1 MGWPPG
7 PTRGTIMG
15 TSSTHVDYAW
25 LVGSQGVGHHC
36 LRFSDGFQRTKG
48 GVGACAVPQGSVL
61 NPIKLSTV

>member
-1 MGWPPG
+1 M
-7 PTRGTIMG
+7 
-15 TSSTHVDYAW
+15 
-25 LVGSQGVGHHC
+25 VGGISGSGHHC